1 MMSCFLLDVLQNVSY
16 EILSGNAAKIHSS
29 GLDITD
35 IYITDC
41 KHNAKSDSF
50 FLLGTSQ
57 GDPLLLL

>member
-1 MMSCFLLDVLQNVSY
+1 MMSCFLLNVLQNVSY

-50 FLLGTSQ
+50 F
-57 GDPLLLL
+57 